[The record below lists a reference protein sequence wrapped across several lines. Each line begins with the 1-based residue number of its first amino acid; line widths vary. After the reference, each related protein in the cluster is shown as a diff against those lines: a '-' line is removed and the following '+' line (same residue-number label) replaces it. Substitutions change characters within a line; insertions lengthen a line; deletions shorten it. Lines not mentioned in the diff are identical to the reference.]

1 VTIPTLTEL
10 ARQRAHVRRERSR
23 RRAEAMMRHPASG
36 LHTAHAP
43 ELEADESRLQRQ
55 LFDGEIAPTVYQAEM
70 RRLAMLAKQPV
81 L

>member
-1 VTIPTLTEL
+1 MTISTLTEL

-36 LHTAHAP
+36 LHTSHAP
-43 ELEADESRLQRQ
+43 ELEADEARLQRQ
-55 LFDGEIAPTVYQAEM
+55 LMDGDIAPTVYQAEM
-70 RRLAMLAKQPV
+70 RRLAMLARQPV